1 MTTTRTKTKLPA
13 PFYAAAGAGDLA
25 YRRLRALAPKSGELH
40 LRDELDKV
48 RERTRRGA
56 KAFLGSAQAG
66 AQAAQHR
73 AAAVYT
79 DLVQHGKRVM
89 AGETGYTSPT
99 ARPVEPAAMVEPVP
113 AVTPAPAAKR
123 VPVEMAVVD
132 EPAPAVV
139 EPAPAEAVEA
149 MATVAEA
156 ASRPAKKNRST
167 GTSTTTS

>member
-1 MTTTRTKTKLPA
+1 MTTPRTKTKLPA
-13 PFYAAAGAGDLA
+13 PIYAAAGAGDLA
-25 YRRLRALAPKSGELH
+25 YRRLRALAPKAGDLH

-56 KAFLGSAQAG
+56 KAFLGSAQA
-66 AQAAQHR
+66 AQHR

-79 DLVQHGKRVM
+79 DLVQHGKRVV
-89 AGETGYTSPT
+89 AGETGYTPPPT
-99 ARPVEPAAMVEPVP
+99 RPVPVTPVP
-113 AVTPAPAAKR
+113 SVTPASAIEPAG
-123 VPVEMAVVD
+123 VD
-132 EPAPAVV
+132 GPAPAVV
-139 EPAPAEAVEA
+139 EPAPAETVEA